1 MTFIALLTAAVPLA
15 LLVFTLRIRPAARTS
30 RHRI

>member
-1 MTFIALLTAAVPLA
+1 MTFIALLTAVLPVA

-30 RHRI
+30 RPSI